1 MDLLSV
7 FKHGDAVLIT
17 VFIIL
22 VLMSIWTWWIIL
34 MDGCIRR
41 NRIKK
46 ESEATIAAVAQAGDL
61 EDVLRKA
68 KAHPSI
74 LSELTESAIAAA
86 RQYRANPN
94 SPVRTIPLG
103 DYMVQHI
110 RNHLDQSKRQ
120 LSRGLGILAS
130 VGATAPFVGL
140 LGTVWGIY
148 RALANIHIQ
157 GQVNIATVAGPI
169 GEALVATAVGLFA
182 AIPAVLAYNFI
193 LHRNKQIT
201 QMFDSYAY
209 DLHVRIMNS
218 KEQ

>member
-1 MDLLSV
+1 MDLLIV
-7 FKHGDAVLIT
+7 FKHGDAVLIS

-22 VLMSIWTWWIIL
+22 ILMSIWTWWIIL
-34 MDGCIRR
+34 MDGCVRR
-41 NRIKK
+41 NRIKN
-46 ESEATIAAVAQAGDL
+46 SSAATIAAVAQAGNLD
-61 EDVLRKA
+61 DVLRKA
-68 KAHPSI
+68 KAHPSV

-86 RQYRANPN
+86 NEYRANPN
-94 SPVRTIPLG
+94 SPIRAIPLNE
-103 DYMVQHI
+103 YMVQHI
-110 RNHLDQSKRQ
+110 RNRLEQSKRQ

-130 VGATAPFVGL
+130 VGATAPFIGL

-148 RALANIHIQ
+148 RALANISQQ

-169 GEALVATAVGLFA
+169 GEALVATAIGLFA

-201 QMFDSYAY
+201 QLFDSYAY
-209 DLHVRIMNS
+209 DLHVRIINS